1 MKRENLFLI
10 VNSIILLAIAIL
22 TILAFTL
29 LVPKDPEDLLFGQAV
44 SLSEAEIVQNIP
56 AFGNYSIVNTVQ
68 TAYSILGD
76 ELGTVYTVKA
86 VYTYFTADHPGYV
99 ELLVGIDNQNK
110 VTVQIIDL
118 DQTVTYNSGIQNY
131 VYEYFQGF
139 GTDQLIL
146 IPVINLEAI
155 DAGATASRSTGMIK
169 ELVTQ
174 AIEYHVNQTL
184 SLSEVNQG

>member
-10 VNSIILLAIAIL
+10 VNSIILLAVGIL
-22 TILAFTL
+22 TVLAFTL
-29 LVPKDPEDLLFGQAV
+29 LVPKNPEDLLFGQTV

-68 TAYSILGD
+68 TAYSISGN
-76 ELGTVYTVKA
+76 EIGTVYTVKA
-86 VYTYFTADHPGYV
+86 VYTYFTADKPGYI
-99 ELLVGIDNQNK
+99 ELLVGIDSNNK
-110 VTVQIIDL
+110 VTVQIVSL
-118 DQTVTYNSGIQNY
+118 DQTVTYNSGLQNY

-169 ELVTQ
+169 ELVTK
-174 AIEYHVNQTL
+174 AIDYHINQTL